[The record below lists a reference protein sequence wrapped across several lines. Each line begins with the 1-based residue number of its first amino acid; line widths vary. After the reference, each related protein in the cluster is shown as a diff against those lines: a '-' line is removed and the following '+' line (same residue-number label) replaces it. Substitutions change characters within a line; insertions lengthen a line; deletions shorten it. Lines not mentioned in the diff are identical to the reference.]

1 MIKLHQFPAAWG
13 LPNPSPF
20 CMKVETYMR
29 MTGLVYEVIEDPLPF
44 AGPKKKLPYIEDGG
58 RRIADSEFIIEYL
71 KSRYGDPLDAGLTTP
86 ERALAHGL
94 RRMLEEGFYWVA
106 VYSRWEDDA
115 GWAVIKPVFF
125 KHLPAV
131 AREVIPVVARYQV
144 RRSLWLQGTG
154 RHSRDEV
161 YRLGAADIAA
171 VAGILGNQSYV
182 LGARP
187 RSIDAVAYA
196 FVANAIVPPIDSP
209 IRDAALAHPHLA
221 AYCER
226 MRQRYIAVD

>member
-1 MIKLHQFPAAWG
+1 MIKLHQFPAVWG

-29 MTGLVYEVIEDPLPF
+29 MADLVYEVIEDPLPF
-44 AGPKKKLPYIEDGG
+44 KAPKKKLPFIEDGG

-71 KSRYGDPLDAGLTTP
+71 KACYGDPLDAGLTAT

-94 RRMLEEGFYWVA
+94 RRMLEEGLYWVVA
-106 VYSRWEDDA
+106 YSRWEDDA

-131 AREVIPVVARYQV
+131 ARGLIPVVARYQV
-144 RRSLWLQGTG
+144 RKALWLQGTG

-171 VAGILGNQSYV
+171 VAGLLGNQPFV

-187 RSIDAVAYA
+187 SAIDAVVYA
-196 FVANAIVPPIDSP
+196 FMANAIVPPIDSP
-209 IRDAALAHPHLA
+209 IRDAALAHPRLV

-226 MRQRYIAVD
+226 MRQRYFTAD